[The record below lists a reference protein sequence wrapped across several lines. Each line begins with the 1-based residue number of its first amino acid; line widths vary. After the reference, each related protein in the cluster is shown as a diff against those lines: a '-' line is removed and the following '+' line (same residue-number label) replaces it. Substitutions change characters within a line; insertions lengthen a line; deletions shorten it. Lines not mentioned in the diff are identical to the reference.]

1 MGKHLLY
8 GSLTVFYIVLLG
20 YEISQRKY
28 NKALYWAGVII
39 INIGI
44 WRM

>member
-1 MGKHLLY
+1 MAKHLLY
-8 GSLTVFYIVLLG
+8 GSLTVFHIGLLAF
-20 YEISQRKY
+20 EISQRKY